1 MVEQELEEVPA
12 ASASGEVEEQLFV
25 RRDVRSLIAQKARHL
40 RLISSDGKVKGGRF
54 PHFVSWMGPVD
65 EVGASGYSIPHSDHI
80 PHPRLVVD
88 AQCRAVVLELVGDGR
103 SSPVEGDAQRRPHYE
118 VFGSVSA
125 GEVEVRS
132 ARVKLIDQFLVSVT
146 NRLLEEG
153 PSVTPAF
160 GRLEKRGLGIHKR
173 EELVQLPSPSKGTN
187 LVGQVVICHLEPE
200 TG

>member
-1 MVEQELEEVPA
+1 M
-12 ASASGEVEEQLFV
+12 
-25 RRDVRSLIAQKARHL
+25 
-40 RLISSDGKVKGGRF
+40 
-54 PHFVSWMGPVD
+54 
-65 EVGASGYSIPHSDHI
+65 
-80 PHPRLVVD
+80 
-88 AQCRAVVLELVGDGR
+88 
-103 SSPVEGDAQRRPHYE
+103 
-118 VFGSVSA
+118 
-125 GEVEVRS
+125 
-132 ARVKLIDQFLVSVT
+132 KLIDQFLVSVT